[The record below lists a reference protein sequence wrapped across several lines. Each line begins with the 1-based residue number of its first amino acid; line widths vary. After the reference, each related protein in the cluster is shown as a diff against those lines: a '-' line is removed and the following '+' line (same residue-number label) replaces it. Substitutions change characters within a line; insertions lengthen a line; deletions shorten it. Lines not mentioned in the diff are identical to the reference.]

1 MGSIMT
7 QKDIWEIGDR
17 LKCPDCKVWMDR
29 TIVRLQGIRV
39 RAWRCPKC
47 KEEAFHP
54 IDAQKALL
62 ISKLKKIG
70 IEVKVGEL
78 KEGPYVRFPK
88 ELSSVIKKG
97 DIALI
102 QAKSLDEFLIKIKHK

>member
-1 MGSIMT
+1 MGKIM
-7 QKDIWEIGDR
+7 KRRDIWEGTIR
-17 LKCPDCKVWMDR
+17 CPDCKVWMDR

-62 ISKLKKIG
+62 INKLKKVG

-88 ELSSVIKKG
+88 ELSSVIQKG

-102 QAKSLDEFLIKIKHK
+102 QAKSLDEFLIKIKHKE

>member
-1 MGSIMT
+1 M
-7 QKDIWEIGDR
+7 KRDLWEGQP
-17 LKCPDCKVWMDR
+17 KCPNCGKLMNRTKVS
-29 TIVRLQGIRV
+29 LSGISV

-47 KEEAFHP
+47 KEEALHP
-54 IDAQKALL
+54 LDAEKAL
-62 ISKLKKIG
+62 IVNKLKKIG

-102 QAKSLDEFLIKIKHK
+102 QAKALDEFLIKIKHK

>member
-1 MGSIMT
+1 MT
-7 QKDIWEIGDR
+7 QKDLWEAEDR
-17 LKCPDCKVWMDR
+17 IRCPNCKVWMNR

-54 IDAQKALL
+54 IDTEKALL
-62 ISKLKKIG
+62 INKLKKQG

-78 KEGPYVRFPK
+78 KDGPYVRFPK
-88 ELSSVIKKG
+88 GLSSVIRKG
-97 DIALI
+97 DTALI
-102 QAKSLDEFLIKIKHK
+102 QAKNLEEFSVKIKHKE